1 MALLLPS
8 ADPRPLTSGLHHTD
22 AFHRE
27 PLFAVHRADG
37 AGTPVVVRSWEE
49 AHALH
54 GPARPED
61 VNPAYVAALL
71 RERHDASLAPY
82 RRIQRL
88 PRAHYV
94 WIDAEGSVHASPYDP
109 LAGGAGP
116 MPAEELHGFLREG
129 LLDHLQ
135 RTLAGCDGLIGC
147 EHSSGLDSN
156 AVVGGLLLGSGI
168 SPDRLHTWSLET
180 GGEGPLLE
188 QFRPFHGVLASHCHS
203 GDPSARWRDP
213 PGHRQKQLEVYGAP
227 PQIGG
232 NGSAA
237 DLLSRQG
244 CRLLFSGFGG
254 DQAISHNANNVPTDL
269 VAQGRWKELVGW
281 VGSRRQAVKIAAG
294 RTVALRHRPWAE
306 GKVWGQT
313 RAFARSHLLERSLT
327 EEGKMW
333 LGPHLKHN
341 YPWELDGYLR
351 QGESIRRRVLADWV
365 AVRVDEESR
374 MAAAHGMAMAFPLLD
389 TLLIGTLLR
398 QEPLLFGEGQRRGRL
413 LHRQAFAPFLPP
425 LLRADPTK
433 ARAFGEE
440 LQEWREEIARHRRE
454 ALAHHLR
461 EAGNWHPALGYWWD
475 LGAIRREGE
484 AMLEKTDTPMLE
496 VTGTEQAIG
505 TLAGLN
511 HWWQALD
518 G

>member
-1 MALLLPS
+1 MALPLPS
-8 ADPRPLTSGLHHTD
+8 ADPQPLTGGLHRTD

-27 PLFAVHRADG
+27 PLFAVKGADG
-37 AGTPVVVRSWEE
+37 SGRPLVVRSWAE

-61 VNPAYVAALL
+61 VNPAYVAALM
-71 RERHDASLAPY
+71 RERHDAALAPY

-88 PRAHYV
+88 PRAHHV
-94 WIDAEGSVHASPYDP
+94 WIDPEGGVHASPYDP
-109 LAGGAGP
+109 LAGGAEP
-116 MPAEELHGFLREG
+116 MAAEELHGYLRQG
-129 LLDHLQ
+129 LLDQLHRAMVGQ
-135 RTLAGCDGLIGC
+135 EGPIGC

-156 AVVGGLLLGSGI
+156 AVVGGLLHGAGV

-188 QFRPFHGVLASHCHS
+188 QFRAFHGVLPGHCHR
-203 GDPSARWRDP
+203 GDPSELWRDP
-213 PGHRQKQLEVYGAP
+213 EGHGQTQLEVYGAP

-237 DLLSRQG
+237 DVLSRQG

-254 DQAISHNANNVPTDL
+254 DQALSHNANNVPTDL
-269 VAQGRWKELVGW
+269 VAQGRWGELVGW
-281 VGSRRQAVKIAAG
+281 VGSRRQALKIAAG
-294 RTVALRHRPWAE
+294 RTMALRHRPWAE
-306 GKVWGQT
+306 GRVWGQT
-313 RAFARSHLLERSLT
+313 RALGGSDLLERTLT
-327 EEGKMW
+327 AEGKRE

-351 QGESIRRRVLADWV
+351 QGESIRHRVLADWV
-365 AVRVDEESR
+365 AVRVEEESR

-389 TLLIGTLLR
+389 TRLIGTLLL

-425 LLRADPTK
+425 LLRADPSK
-433 ARAFGEE
+433 ARAIGEE
-440 LQEWREEIARHRRE
+440 LQAWREQITRNRRQT
-454 ALAHHLR
+454 LAHQLTQ
-461 EAGNWHPALGYWWD
+461 AGDWHPALGRWWD

-484 AMLEKTDTPMLE
+484 AIVAQTDPPQLE
-496 VTGTEQAIG
+496 VNGTQQAIG
-505 TLAGLN
+505 TIAVLN
-511 HWWQALD
+511 QWWQALD